1 MAQVFAC
8 HSGEF
13 VALCPIYR
21 RFRRF
26 DFSGGSSLYLD
37 EAKYILVP
45 TDQVD
50 LSATTARAE
59 VSRHYDVPQAAKKE
73 VNLLLSPAACLLM
86 AGSIVRHAK
95 MR

>member
-1 MAQVFAC
+1 
-8 HSGEF
+8 

-21 RFRRF
+21 RLRWL
-26 DFSGGSSLYLD
+26 DFSGSSSLYLD

-59 VSRHYDVPQAAKKE
+59 ITRHYDVTQAAKKK

-86 AGSIVRHAK
+86 AGNIVRRAK
-95 MR
+95 IR